1 MDFGWRSVMGRVLA
15 KTSLAFMVLAAA
27 DVVSTYAELPHKV
40 SRLID
45 IGFVIAFALQ
55 GAVWGRELVL
65 GVIGRRV
72 AEDNGSG
79 ALANAMAII
88 RVLVS
93 VALFAIAGILILDN
107 LGVNVTALVAGLGIG
122 GIAIGL
128 AAQGVFSDLFA
139 ALAILFDKPFKRG
152 DTIRYDNST
161 GTVERIGLK
170 TTRLR
175 SLTGEQLVM
184 ANTKLLE
191 REIHNLAQAKARRI
205 TVYLAVGGKSSGE
218 AIDAVEQAAAAA
230 VDARKGCTL
239 VRCALSGAGSGALTY
254 ELVYDDF
261 EPRQRRARAQPRRDP
276 AFADRAARQEKAG
289 SRPCVRPAH
298 GTIAL
303 LMPVASLD
311 EIRAKVGS
319 EVGVSDWISVDQAR
333 IDAFAEATED
343 RQFIH
348 VDPEAAARTPFG
360 GTVAH
365 GFLTLSLLSRM
376 AADAMLLPDS
386 TNLVVNYGVNRVRF
400 LAPVRAGRPCPR
412 PLHA

>member
-1 MDFGWRSVMGRVLA
+1 MGVDRLAAWFEANRDGLMIGVAAGLAIVAAMLVLRNLGERSVRRDPLGMSWRTVIGRVLA

-27 DVVSTYAELPHKV
+27 DVVATYADLPQRAA
-40 SRLID
+40 RLIH

-79 ALANAMAII
+79 GLASAMAII

-128 AAQGVFSDLFA
+128 AAQGIFSDLFA
-139 ALAILFDKPFKRG
+139 ALAILFDKPFKKG
-152 DTIRYDNST
+152 DTIRYDGST

-175 SLTGEQLVM
+175 SLTGEQLIM

-205 TVYLAVGGKSSGE
+205 MLYLAVGGPKAAQS
-218 AIDAVEQAAAAA
+218 IDEVVQAAGSA
-230 VDARKGCTL
+230 VGAQEGCKL
-239 VRCALSGAGSGALTY
+239 ARCALSGGGGGGLTY
-254 ELVYDDF
+254 ELVYDD
-261 EPRQRRARAQPRRDP
+261 
-276 AFADRAARQEKAG
+276 
-289 SRPCVRPAH
+289 S
-298 GTIAL
+298 AL
-303 LMPVASLD
+303 D
-311 EIRAKVGS
+311 NDK
-319 EVGVSDWISVDQAR
+319 
-333 IDAFAEATED
+333 
-343 RQFIH
+343 
-348 VDPEAAARTPFG
+348 
-360 GTVAH
+360 
-365 GFLTLSLLSRM
+365 M
-376 AADAMLLPDS
+376 AA
-386 TNLVVNYGVNRVRF
+386 NRSAILRA
-400 LAPVRAGRPCPR
+400 LIEALGTHDLELVRASDQPTA
-412 PLHA
+412 PLPF